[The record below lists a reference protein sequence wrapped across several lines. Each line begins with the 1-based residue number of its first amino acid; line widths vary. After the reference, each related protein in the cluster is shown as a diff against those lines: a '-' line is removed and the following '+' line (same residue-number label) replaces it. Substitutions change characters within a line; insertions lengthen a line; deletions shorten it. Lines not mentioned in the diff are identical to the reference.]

1 MVKQFKVAVT
11 FGRFN
16 LLHKGH
22 LDLFKQMAGSA
33 KEIIIGISTG
43 PNNLTYRQRA
53 DVIIK
58 ALNHDRLGV
67 ANGLFPKRQPFD
79 LLKECAHLKP
89 EDVVFY
95 VGEDQ
100 FALAKAVERTLGY
113 RIATIPRLTSSTLVR
128 QTIDSEDWDLLARL
142 VPASIISDV
151 TQLHLNNA

>member
-1 MVKQFKVAVT
+1 MKPFKVAVT

-22 LDLFKQMAGSA
+22 VDLFRQMAASA

-43 PNNLTYRQRA
+43 PNNLSYRQRA

-58 ALNHDRLGV
+58 ALNYDRLGV
-67 ANGLFPKRQPFD
+67 ANGICGKRQPFD
-79 LLKECAHLKP
+79 LFKECAHLEPK
-89 EDVVFY
+89 DVVFF

-100 FALAKAVERTLGY
+100 YALAKAVERTLGY
-113 RIATIPRLTSSTLVR
+113 STLIIPRLASSTSVR
-128 QTIDSEDWDLLARL
+128 QTIDNEDWDLLARL
-142 VPASIISDV
+142 VPGSIISDV

>member
-1 MVKQFKVAVT
+1 MVKQFKVAAT

-22 LDLFKQMAGSA
+22 IDLFKNMAGAA
-33 KEIIIGISTG
+33 KEILIGVSTG

-58 ALNHDRLGV
+58 ALNHDHLGV
-67 ANGLFPKRQPFD
+67 TNSLWPKRQPFD
-79 LLKECAHLKP
+79 LLKECAHLEP
-89 EDVVFY
+89 EEVVFY

-113 RIATIPRLTSSTLVR
+113 RIHTIPRLTSSTLVR
-128 QTIDSEDWDLLARL
+128 QAIDSEDWDLLAGM
-142 VPASIISDV
+142 VPSSIISDV
-151 TQLHLNNA
+151 TQLHLTNA